1 MALLRLL
8 MKDHY
13 HCDVNYVTGAVT
25 PTLGTDRAPEAFLAI
40 GDEALRLR
48 NHPDY
53 PYRLDLADAWVEW
66 TGLPFIFGVWVVSH
80 DAVQKKLFHSDP
92 GALMRQGRDWG
103 LSHMDV
109 ILDLTGH
116 GCPLSREELTVYYN
130 EGLTFSLGERE
141 LQGLSLF
148 YRKLADAR
156 MIPGVPP
163 LRFFH
168 M

>member
-1 MALLRLL
+1 
-8 MKDHY
+8 
-13 HCDVNYVTGAVT
+13 
-25 PTLGTDRAPEAFLAI
+25 
-40 GDEALRLR
+40 
-48 NHPDY
+48 
-53 PYRLDLADAWVEW
+53 
-66 TGLPFIFGVWVVSH
+66 
-80 DAVQKKLFHSDP
+80 
-92 GALMRQGRDWG
+92 
-103 LSHMDV
+103 MDV

-163 LRFFH
+163 LRFPQAPILLPTRFIQRAVKPLPSGGGYKAH
-168 M
+168 LN